1 MADDPDARARA
12 LESALEKA
20 RGLPTTRRVLARQ
33 PKTIAE
39 DRRRREAGVITFADT
54 PGRLPPLV
62 PMLAT
67 RAQGCRL
74 FDLDGN
80 ELIDLHLGFWTQF
93 LGHAPPVVV
102 EAVQRVIADGTTIG
116 VGHDLE
122 NALCEYLIEHVE
134 CADMACLAISGTHAI
149 THALKLA
156 RAKTG
161 RRVIGKFANHFH
173 GVDNDTAMDLPEFK
187 PGIPQSD
194 DTLVLPGSPE
204 AFDIIRQHAG
214 SLAGILLEPAPPVRD
229 PRPFYDLAFFKELR
243 RLTTELGIVL
253 VFDEVLRGFRCRF
266 GGTLDE
272 DGVIPDLAC
281 FAKII
286 GGGLPLGAVVGRR
299 ELMERGATS
308 GNPARDL
315 ATHTPL
321 LGTYSGNRI
330 ACAAGL
336 AQLKY
341 LEAHQA
347 TIYPYVREQAQRLA
361 GEIEGHAKKHGLPI
375 GTLLLVGGMVMVK
388 PTAGAPGPLHP
399 VVLLQT
405 YLREQGLFFMGGP
418 LQLSPAHREA
428 DVQRISAAFDAAMGN
443 LVQDG
448 ITG

>member
-1 MADDPDARARA
+1 MAEDPDARARA
-12 LESALEKA
+12 LELALEKA
-20 RGLPTTRRVLARQ
+20 RALPTTRRVLAKQAR
-33 PKTIAE
+33 TVAE
-39 DRRRREAGVITFADT
+39 DRRRRDAGVITFADT

-62 PMLAT
+62 PMLAE
-67 RAQGCRL
+67 RGEGCRL
-74 FDLDGN
+74 WDLDGN

-102 EAVQRVIADGTTIG
+102 EAVTREAAHGTTIG
-116 VGHDLE
+116 VGHGLE
-122 NALCEYLIEHVE
+122 NELCEYLIEHIE

-173 GVDNDTAMDLPEFK
+173 GVDNDTAMDLAEFK
-187 PGIPQSD
+187 PGIPQRD
-194 DTLVLPGSPE
+194 DTLVLPGTPE
-204 AFDIIRQHAG
+204 AFDLIRQHAG

-243 RLTTELGIVL
+243 RLTSELGIAL
-253 VFDEVLRGFRCRF
+253 IFDEVLRGFRCRF

-272 DGVIPDLAC
+272 DGVLPDLAC

-299 ELMERGATS
+299 AYMERGVAS
-308 GNPARDL
+308 GNPARDMI
-315 ATHTPL
+315 THTPL

-336 AQLKY
+336 AQLKH
-341 LEAHQA
+341 LEQHQA
-347 TIYPYVREQAQRLA
+347 TIYPYVREKAQWIA
-361 GEIEGHAKKHGLPI
+361 SEIDAHARTHQLPI
-375 GTLLLVGGMVMVK
+375 GTLVLVGGMVMVK

-399 VVLLQT
+399 VMLLQT
-405 YLREQGLFFMGGP
+405 YLREQGCFFMGGP
-418 LQLSPAHREA
+418 LQLSIAHHES
-428 DVQRISAAFDAAMGN
+428 DLQRISAAFAAAMKN
-443 LVQDG
+443 LVADG
-448 ITG
+448 ITA